1 MKRSAFCAGEH
12 AALLDE
18 VAFLDCD
25 VFHMRICGA
34 NTIWM
39 VDAHIERPADLASK
53 ADMACRSCR
62 HWRIWLS
69 FVFPATVARG
79 TDVYWAAKPINHPS
93 RYRRDIACTLLAQIY
108 PTLIYPVLIS
118 SAPPAAIAKIAC
130 KIACI

>member
-1 MKRSAFCAGEH
+1 MLH
-12 AALLDE
+12 E

-25 VFHMRICGA
+25 VFHIRICGA

-53 ADMACRSCR
+53 ADMACSGCHHRG
-62 HWRIWLS
+62 IWLS
-69 FVFPATVARG
+69 LIFPATVAWS

-93 RYRRDIACTLLAQIY
+93 RYRRDIACALLAQIY
-108 PTLIYPVLIS
+108 PTLIYPVLIYPILIA

-130 KIACI
+130 QIAGI

>member
-1 MKRSAFCAGEH
+1 MLH
-12 AALLDE
+12 E

-25 VFHMRICGA
+25 IFHMRICGA
-34 NTIWM
+34 NTIRM

-62 HWRIWLS
+62 HWGIWLS
-69 FVFPATVARG
+69 FVFPATIAWSADMCW
-79 TDVYWAAKPINHPS
+79 TAKPINHPP
-93 RYRRDIACTLLAQIY
+93 RNRRDITCALLAQIY

-118 SAPPAAIAKIAC
+118 SASPTAIAKIAC